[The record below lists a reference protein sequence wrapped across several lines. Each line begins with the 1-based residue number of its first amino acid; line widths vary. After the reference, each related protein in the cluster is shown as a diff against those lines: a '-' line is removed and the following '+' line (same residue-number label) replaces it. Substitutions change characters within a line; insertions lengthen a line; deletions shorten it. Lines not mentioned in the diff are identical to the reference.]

1 MSNNLTM
8 DEFKIFKEFL
18 KNIPF
23 LTGKDCSL
31 FEPYLKTKN
40 YKAKDFFLS
49 EGKTCQEIGF
59 VNKGCFRT
67 YYLSDGKEVNTHFV
81 FENQFVTDYDSF
93 LQENPSR
100 YFIQALEETEIVTF
114 NLTALQKAYDQSH
127 NWERFGRLISEQS
140 YKLINQRVESFLF
153 LNGEQRYLDLL
164 KNQPYI
170 FDRIPLYY
178 IASYLGIER
187 ESLSRLRKKIAR
199 K

>member
-1 MSNNLTM
+1 M
-8 DEFKIFKEFL
+8 
-18 KNIPF
+18 
-23 LTGKDCSL
+23 
-31 FEPYLKTKN
+31 
-40 YKAKDFFLS
+40 
-49 EGKTCQEIGF
+49 
-59 VNKGCFRT
+59 
-67 YYLSDGKEVNTHFV
+67 
-81 FENQFVTDYDSF
+81 
-93 LQENPSR
+93 
-100 YFIQALEETEIVTF
+100 
-114 NLTALQKAYDQSH
+114 TALQKAYDQSH